1 MFFVS
6 HFTFVVALHVC
17 RVLLSARAA
26 NLPDL
31 QITGHV
37 AKFQVRKGERVKGVN
52 LSIMF
57 TCRCLEV
64 REGLSNQL

>member
-1 MFFVS
+1 M
-6 HFTFVVALHVC
+6 VALHVY

-31 QITGHV
+31 QTTGHI

-57 TCRCLEV
+57 RCLEV